1 MRSIIPSR
9 VDESRGLNLAGKLQ
23 TDLLETMEK
32 KDSANCLGQDNDIHM
47 LNIITPQTPH
57 SIEIESQFHK
67 FENQFNKTLHGF
79 SQTFA
84 HNPT

>member
-1 MRSIIPSR
+1 
-9 VDESRGLNLAGKLQ
+9 
-23 TDLLETMEK
+23 MEK

-67 FENQFNKTLHGF
+67 FENQFNK
-79 SQTFA
+79 
-84 HNPT
+84 